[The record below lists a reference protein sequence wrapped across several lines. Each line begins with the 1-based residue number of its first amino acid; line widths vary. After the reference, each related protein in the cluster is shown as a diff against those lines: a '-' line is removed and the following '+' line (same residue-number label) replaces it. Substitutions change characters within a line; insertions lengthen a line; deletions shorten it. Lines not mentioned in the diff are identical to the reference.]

1 MLDICIRKVGLSHL
15 EPGKGYH
22 FSDGYDVALLYTP
35 FGVAATIFFVNGLF
49 FSSDVYDA
57 NS

>member
-1 MLDICIRKVGLSHL
+1 MRKVSLSHL

-22 FSDGYDVALLYTP
+22 FSDGYDVALLYMP
-35 FGVAATIFFVNGLF
+35 FGVVATMFFVNGLF

-57 NS
+57 NSLPF